1 MLGGHFDLGLEWK
14 YLFPSLGAVLDSLFY
29 IFILILFLSL
39 KMVQKF
45 TFRFLFVVILIVLSS
60 CSKPLEWPSSPLYNF
75 EQNDENI
82 SAPMDLEAAKQEI
95 VGHYAHYDVVAYED
109 TTTKTTMR
117 TFIISYGFTDFYLED
132 GKLMQADRF
141 VFAEQ
146 KLSRKNATS
155 GISDEAVQAIKPRVQ
170 EVELSFKNGKWQVY
184 RPATPSLLGIKGDPL
199 KPLST
204 DPNDPNL
211 TDPDGDGNPGVTVN
225 ISVGKT
231 FKGEVYIIRRE
242 IFTNYLT
249 LNSNGSL
256 SGYVID
262 ESEQFVVG
270 ASMKILNQA
279 SNSIQ
284 HPDMGLSPVLL
295 VPIDPDI
302 DTPEELLQIRDK
314 IFPPEPTFYQEQ

>member
-1 MLGGHFDLGLEWK
+1 M
-14 YLFPSLGAVLDSLFY
+14 VLN
-29 IFILILFLSL
+29 
-39 KMVQKF
+39 
-45 TFRFLFVVILIVLSS
+45 S
-60 CSKPLEWPSSPLYNF
+60 CSKPLEWPESPLYDF
-75 EQNDENI
+75 GQIEQ
-82 SAPMDLEAAKQEI
+82 SAAEPVDLETAKQNI

-117 TFIISYGFTDFYLED
+117 TFIISYGFTDFYMED
-132 GKLMQADRF
+132 GKLIQSDKF
-141 VFAEQ
+141 VHAEQ
-146 KLSRKNATS
+146 KLSRKNASS

-170 EVELSFKNGKWQVY
+170 EVELSFKDGKWQLY
-184 RPATPSLLGIKGDPL
+184 RQSTPSLLGINGDPSQ
-199 KPLST
+199 PLST

-211 TDPDGDGNPGVTVN
+211 TDPDNDGNPGVTVH
-225 ISVGKT
+225 IRVGKT

-270 ASMKILNQA
+270 ASLKILKQA

-284 HPDMGLSPVLL
+284 HQDMGLSPLLL

-302 DTPEELLQIRDK
+302 DTPEELMQIRDK
-314 IFPPEPTFYQEQ
+314 LFPKEPEFYQELEKK